1 MLEKDAATHRWHT
14 PVLPCVPGNRR
25 RVSCRRVTQPV
36 CTVHRDSR
44 PTHRAPG
51 AASAARRTVRIS
63 GPAAHGG
70 VRGVALGSAAAC
82 VPAPACPGRGG
93 EDYPGRRLRGDA
105 PPEDE
110 TRGSPPRFDRAFPR
124 RSRGGSRT
132 RRRRRARAGRLPT
145 RGEAI
150 SCPSRVR
157 IRLVLP
163 SREGQG
169 ATAPTPDGVGGSGR
183 RPLAGLLRSAPETN
197 EESPTDGRTVYPEDP
212 A

>member
-70 VRGVALGSAAAC
+70 VRGWRSGRLPPC
-82 VPAPACPGRGG
+82 VPPACPGRGG

-169 ATAPTPDGVGGSGR
+169 RGDGADAGRGGWVWAPAASWFAPFPR
-183 RPLAGLLRSAPETN
+183 RKPMRSRR
-197 EESPTDGRTVYPEDP
+197 RTVYPEDP